1 MSKQV
6 EKVAEQYLLA
16 LKASEEAEAILAEA
30 KSLLTEVCA
39 KNGVSEVVVG
49 DKQVKVISAVRRNF
63 DVLKL
68 KGLVTSNVFRK
79 VTKATVDTKA
89 FDSAREQG
97 LITAKQEQAVVEAT
111 HYSQVR
117 VGLALAGEAS
127 VKKRKT
133 A

>member
-16 LKASEEAEAILAEA
+16 LKASEEAEAVLAEA
-30 KSLLTEVCA
+30 KALLTEVCA
-39 KNGVSEVVVG
+39 KSGVTDVVVG
-49 DKQVKVISAVRRNF
+49 DKQVKVIQSVRRNF

-68 KGLVTSNVFRK
+68 KELVTANLFRK

-97 LITAKQEQAVVEAT
+97 LISAKQEQAVVEAT
-111 HYSQVR
+111 HYTQVR
-117 VGLALAGEAS
+117 VGLALAGQAS
-127 VKKRKT
+127 VSKRKS